1 MGVLQI
7 DSARMTGLN
16 EGVAV
21 CPHAGG
27 VGLCNMVPH
36 LQAWDYI
43 ALTGT
48 TEQRV
53 VEWVDHLHHH
63 FTHPPRVEAARYVVP
78 RDAGYSTQF
87 KEEAVSAY
95 SYTDPSL

>member
-1 MGVLQI
+1 MKAVVAAFNQEKALVGAFSVITNL
-7 DSARMTGLN
+7 RMELFRALPVTR
-16 EGVAV
+16 
-21 CPHAGG
+21 P
-27 VGLCNMVPH
+27 

-63 FTHPPRVEAARYVVP
+63 FTHPPRVEAARCGCKIY
-78 RDAGYSTQF
+78 
-87 KEEAVSAY
+87 
-95 SYTDPSL
+95 YTIIDYM